1 MFLVQM
7 DSESVPVA
15 KASPEEVGVTGITKM
30 ESVLRLKGME
40 NCGQAIY
47 GQAPFVEDNDHPEV
61 RDDAFI
67 ELIGGREVYPPT
79 PSPDRDSSEPPSSS
93 DQSEELDSILDCR
106 TPSGNIF
113 DPFAPGPEE
122 LVFAPRK
129 KMLKG
134 TQVPPRRQLNFNDCG
149 DSNQQVK
156 HNVAED
162 AVEEDDLLELFFRSF
177 LELIVL
183 NRIQETS
190 VKNFP
195 LHGDTS
201 ECLKTPILLPLLT
214 GVAGT
219 CPPAPRREA
228 ANSRTFRL
236 GVCRKLEFGTG
247 LT

>member
-1 MFLVQM
+1 MSLVQM

-15 KASPEEVGVTGITKM
+15 KASSEEVDVTGITKM
-30 ESVLRLKGME
+30 ESVIRWKEVE
-40 NCGQAIY
+40 NGGQAIF
-47 GQAPFVEDNDHPEV
+47 GQAPLVEDNDHPEV

-67 ELIGGREVYPPT
+67 EIIGGRKVYPAT
-79 PSPDRDSSEPPSSS
+79 PSPDRDSSELPSSY

-106 TPSGNIF
+106 TPTENMF

-122 LVFAPRK
+122 LVFAPKK

-134 TQVPPRRQLNFNDCG
+134 TLVPPRRQLNFNDCG

-162 AVEEDDLLELFFRSF
+162 GVEEDHLLELFFRSF

-183 NRIQETS
+183 NQIKETS
-190 VKNFP
+190 VKNVP
-195 LHGDTS
+195 LHGDIC
-201 ECLKTPILLPLLT
+201 ECLKTPISLPLLT

-228 ANSRTFRL
+228 AKSRTFRL
-236 GVCRKLEFGTG
+236 GVCRKLEFGTRW
-247 LT
+247 T

>member
-7 DSESVPVA
+7 DSECVPVA
-15 KASPEEVGVTGITKM
+15 KASPEEVDVTGITKM
-30 ESVLRLKGME
+30 ESMLRLKGME

-47 GQAPFVEDNDHPEV
+47 GQAPFVGDNDHPEV

-106 TPSGNIF
+106 TPSGNVF

-190 VKNFP
+190 GHAL
-195 LHGDTS
+195 LHPGEKQQTQGRS
-201 ECLKTPILLPLLT
+201 GLGYAESSSS
-214 GVAGT
+214 G
-219 CPPAPRREA
+219 PA
-228 ANSRTFRL
+228 
-236 GVCRKLEFGTG
+236 
-247 LT
+247 

>member
-15 KASPEEVGVTGITKM
+15 KASPVEVDVTGITKM

-149 DSNQQVK
+149 DSNQQ
-156 HNVAED
+156 
-162 AVEEDDLLELFFRSF
+162 
-177 LELIVL
+177 
-183 NRIQETS
+183 ETS